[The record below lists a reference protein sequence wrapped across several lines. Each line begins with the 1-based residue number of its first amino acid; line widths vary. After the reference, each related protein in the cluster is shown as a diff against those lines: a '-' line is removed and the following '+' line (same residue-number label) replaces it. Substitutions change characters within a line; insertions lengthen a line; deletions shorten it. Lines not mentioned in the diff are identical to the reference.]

1 MLLSAYIF
9 VNFCIL
15 KTIFHTPICYWLHNP
30 YVTCSYNEAR
40 ERSPWAGHPPLPPTN
55 DHKTFASNKYNH
67 RMDQPLGLEKITAG
81 ALHNKTQNIQLEQNY
96 TQLYFLYNETGHN
109 NLSEIGISLS

>member
-1 MLLSAYIF
+1 
-9 VNFCIL
+9 
-15 KTIFHTPICYWLHNP
+15 
-30 YVTCSYNEAR
+30 
-40 ERSPWAGHPPLPPTN
+40 
-55 DHKTFASNKYNH
+55 
-67 RMDQPLGLEKITAG
+67 MDQPLGLEKITAG